1 MAEVDK
7 DKLSKQFPS
16 SNLTQIKPREE
27 VGNQLEPAK
36 KQVPEK
42 SKMKSGVVNK
52 KPTFGERIAN
62 NFMNIDY
69 EAIKDRFLFDVL
81 FPEMIS
87 ALGDVLRS
95 IFSQDG
101 KGTVR
106 RKRGRGDYTEYS
118 SISDG
123 NSRQREKDITRQ
135 DFRKIKL
142 EFYER
147 EDAEEVLDDIRERLE
162 SSSVDYIPVRD
173 LYSLADLPTN
183 SAMLN
188 WVWYDLEDCRI
199 ERNGENYVLRMP
211 PAEPRN
217 RR

>member
-7 DKLSKQFPS
+7 EKLKEQFPS
-16 SNLTQIKPREE
+16 NNYTQIKPREE
-27 VGNQLEPAK
+27 VGKGIEPAK
-36 KQVPEK
+36 KAVPDK
-42 SKMKSGVVNK
+42 SKLKSGVVDK

-69 EAIKDRFLFDVL
+69 EGIKDRFLFDVL

-87 ALGDVLRS
+87 ALGDVLRA

-101 KGTVR
+101 RGTVR

-123 NSRQREKDITRQ
+123 SRRREKDITRQ

-142 EFYER
+142 AFYER
-147 EDAEEVLDDIRERLE
+147 DDAIEVLDDLREMLAE
-162 SSSVDYIPVRD
+162 SSSGYVYVRD

-188 WVWYDLEDCRI
+188 WVWYDLENCRV
-199 ERNGENYVLRMP
+199 EPNGGNYVLCLP

>member
-7 DKLSKQFPS
+7 EKLKEQFPS
-16 SNLTQIKPREE
+16 NDYTQIKPREE
-27 VGNQLEPAK
+27 IGKQMEPSK
-36 KQVPEK
+36 KLKPDK
-42 SKMKSGVVNK
+42 SKLKSGVVEK

-69 EAIKDRFLFDVL
+69 EGIKNRFLFDVL
-81 FPEMIS
+81 FPEIIS
-87 ALGDVLRS
+87 ALGDVLRA

-101 KGTVR
+101 RGTVR
-106 RKRGRGDYTEYS
+106 RKRKDGYTEYS

-123 NSRQREKDITRQ
+123 NSKRREKDITRQ

-147 EDAEEVLDDIRERLE
+147 EDAEEVLDDLRERLAD
-162 SSSVDYIPVRD
+162 SNVDYIPVRD

-199 ERNGENYVLRMP
+199 ERIGEYYILRMP
-211 PAEPRN
+211 PAEA
-217 RR
+217 RRR

>member
-7 DKLSKQFPS
+7 ETMEKKFPS
-16 SNLTQIKPREE
+16 NDYTQIKPREE
-27 VGNQLEPAK
+27 IAKKSDNPPAK
-36 KQVPEK
+36 TKPKAKEVEK
-42 SKMKSGVVNK
+42 K
-52 KPTFGERIAN
+52 KTFGERIAD

-69 EAIKDRFLFDVL
+69 EQIKDRLLFDWL
-81 FPEMIS
+81 FPEIIS
-87 ALGDVLRS
+87 TLGDILRM

-101 KGTVR
+101 
-106 RKRGRGDYTEYS
+106 RGRSRGSTRRRRDGYTEYS

-123 NSRQREKDITRQ
+123 NSQRRQRDPTRQ

-147 EDAEEVLDDIRERLE
+147 EDAEEVLDDLRERLE
-162 SSSVDYIPVRD
+162 GSNVDYVPVRD

-183 SAMLN
+183 ATMLN

-199 ERNGENYVLRMP
+199 ERLGDNYVLRMP
-211 PAEPRN
+211 PAEQ
-217 RR
+217 RRR

>member
-7 DKLSKQFPS
+7 EKLKEQFPS
-16 SNLTQIKPREE
+16 NNYTQIKPKEE
-27 VGNQLEPAK
+27 VGKALEPAK
-36 KQVPEK
+36 KEVPDK

-87 ALGDVLRS
+87 ALGDVLRA

-101 KGTVR
+101 RGTVR
-106 RKRGRGDYTEYS
+106 RKRKDGYTEYS

-123 NSRQREKDITRQ
+123 SSRRREKDITRQ

-147 EDAEEVLDDIRERLE
+147 DDAIEVLDDLREMLAE
-162 SSSVDYIPVRD
+162 SSSGYVYVRD

-188 WVWYDLEDCRI
+188 WVWYDLENCRV
-199 ERNGENYVLRMP
+199 EPNGGNYVLCLP

>member
-7 DKLSKQFPS
+7 EKLGF
-16 SNLTQIKPREE
+16 TQIKPKEE
-27 VGNQLEPAK
+27 VGKGIEPAK
-36 KQVPEK
+36 KTVPDK
-42 SKMKSGVVNK
+42 SKLKSGVVDK

-69 EAIKDRFLFDVL
+69 EGIKDRFLFDVL

-87 ALGDVLRS
+87 ALGDVLRA

-101 KGTVR
+101 RGTVR

-123 NSRQREKDITRQ
+123 SRRREKDITRQ

-147 EDAEEVLDDIRERLE
+147 DDAIEVLDDLREMLAD
-162 SSSVDYIPVRD
+162 SSSGYVYVRD

-188 WVWYDLEDCRI
+188 WVWYDLENCRV
-199 ERNGENYVLRMP
+199 ESNGGNYVLCLP

>member
-7 DKLSKQFPS
+7 EL
-16 SNLTQIKPREE
+16 LTQIKPREE
-27 VGNQLEPAK
+27 IGKSMTPAK
-36 KQVPEK
+36 PDK

-69 EAIKDRFLFDVL
+69 NAIKDRFLFDVL
-81 FPEMIS
+81 FPEVIS
-87 ALGDVLRS
+87 ALGDVLRA

-106 RKRGRGDYTEYS
+106 RKKKDGYTEYS

-123 NSRQREKDITRQ
+123 NGKRRENDITRQ

-147 EDAEEVLDDIRERLE
+147 EDAEEVLDDLRERLAD
-162 SSSVDYIPVRD
+162 SNVDYVPVRD
-173 LYSLADLPTN
+173 LYSMADLPTN
-183 SAMLN
+183 STMLN

-199 ERNGENYVLRMP
+199 ERVGEYYILRMP
-211 PAEPRN
+211 PAVPR

>member
-7 DKLSKQFPS
+7 EKLKEQFPS
-16 SNLTQIKPREE
+16 NNYTQIKPKEE
-27 VGNQLEPAK
+27 VGKALEPAK
-36 KQVPEK
+36 KAVPEK
-42 SKMKSGVVNK
+42 SKMKSGVVDK

-106 RKRGRGDYTEYS
+106 RKRKDGYTEYS

-123 NSRQREKDITRQ
+123 NSRRREKDITRQ

-147 EDAEEVLDDIRERLE
+147 DDAIEVLDDLREMLAE
-162 SSSVDYIPVRD
+162 SSSGYVYVRD

-188 WVWYDLEDCRI
+188 WVWYDLENCRV
-199 ERNGENYVLRMP
+199 EPNGGNYVLCLP

>member
-1 MAEVDK
+1 MAEVGK
-7 DKLSKQFPS
+7 EKLGY
-16 SNLTQIKPREE
+16 TQIKPREE
-27 VGNQLEPAK
+27 VGKALEPAK
-36 KQVPEK
+36 KAVPDK

-52 KPTFGERIAN
+52 KPSFGERIAN

-106 RKRGRGDYTEYS
+106 RKRRDGYTEYS

-123 NSRQREKDITRQ
+123 NSRRREKDITRQ

>member
-7 DKLSKQFPS
+7 EKLGY
-16 SNLTQIKPREE
+16 TQIKPKEE
-27 VGNQLEPAK
+27 VGKALEPAK
-36 KQVPEK
+36 KQVPDK

-106 RKRGRGDYTEYS
+106 RRRKDGYTEYS

-123 NSRQREKDITRQ
+123 NSRRREKDITRQ

>member
-1 MAEVDK
+1 MAEVEK
-7 DKLSKQFPS
+7 EKLKEQFPS
-16 SNLTQIKPREE
+16 NNYTQIKPREE
-27 VGNQLEPAK
+27 VGKGIEPAK
-36 KQVPEK
+36 KTVPDK
-42 SKMKSGVVNK
+42 SKLKSGVVDK

-69 EAIKDRFLFDVL
+69 EGIKDRFLFDVL

-87 ALGDVLRS
+87 ALGDVLRA

-106 RKRGRGDYTEYS
+106 RRRKDGYTEYS

-123 NSRQREKDITRQ
+123 SSRRREKDITRQ

-147 EDAEEVLDDIRERLE
+147 DDAIEVLDDLREMLAE
-162 SSSVDYIPVRD
+162 SSSGYVYVRD

-188 WVWYDLEDCRI
+188 WVWYDLENCRV
-199 ERNGENYVLRMP
+199 EPNGGNYVLWLP

>member
-7 DKLSKQFPS
+7 EK
-16 SNLTQIKPREE
+16 LTQIRPREE
-27 VGNQLEPAK
+27 VGRQLDPTK
-36 KQVPEK
+36 SGQPKPDK

-69 EAIKDRFLFDVL
+69 NAIKDRFLFDVL
-81 FPEMIS
+81 FPEVIS
-87 ALGDVLRS
+87 ALGDVLRA

-106 RKRGRGDYTEYS
+106 RKKRDGYTEYS

-123 NSRQREKDITRQ
+123 NSKRKEHDLTRQ

-147 EDAEEVLDDIRERLE
+147 EDAEEVLDDLRERLE
-162 SSSVDYIPVRD
+162 GSNVDFVPVRD

-183 SAMLN
+183 ATMLN

-199 ERNGENYVLRMP
+199 ERNGENYILRMP
-211 PAEPRN
+211 PAEPR

>member
-7 DKLSKQFPS
+7 EKLGF
-16 SNLTQIKPREE
+16 TQIKPKEE
-27 VGNQLEPAK
+27 VGKALEPAK
-36 KQVPEK
+36 KAVPDK
-42 SKMKSGVVNK
+42 SKLKSGVVDK

-69 EAIKDRFLFDVL
+69 EGIKDRFLFDVL

-87 ALGDVLRS
+87 ALGDVLRA

-101 KGTVR
+101 RGTVR
-106 RKRGRGDYTEYS
+106 RKRKGDYTEYS

-123 NSRQREKDITRQ
+123 SRRREKDITRQ

-147 EDAEEVLDDIRERLE
+147 DDAIEVLDDLREMLAE
-162 SSSVDYIPVRD
+162 SSSGYVYVRD

-188 WVWYDLEDCRI
+188 WVWYDLENCRV
-199 ERNGENYVLRMP
+199 EPNGGNYVLCLP

>member
-7 DKLSKQFPS
+7 DKLGFA
-16 SNLTQIKPREE
+16 QIKPKEE
-27 VGNQLEPAK
+27 IGKALEPAK
-36 KQVPEK
+36 KTVPDK
-42 SKMKSGVVNK
+42 SKLKSGVVDK

-69 EAIKDRFLFDVL
+69 EGIKDRFLFDVL

-87 ALGDVLRS
+87 ALGDVLRA

-101 KGTVR
+101 RGTVR
-106 RKRGRGDYTEYS
+106 RKRKDGYTEYS

-123 NSRQREKDITRQ
+123 SRRREKDITRQ

-147 EDAEEVLDDIRERLE
+147 DDAIEVLDDLREMLAE
-162 SSSVDYIPVRD
+162 SSSGYVYVRD

-188 WVWYDLEDCRI
+188 WVWYDLENCRV
-199 ERNGENYVLRMP
+199 EPNGGNYVLCLP

>member
-7 DKLSKQFPS
+7 DKLGF
-16 SNLTQIKPREE
+16 TQIKPKDE
-27 VGNQLEPAK
+27 VSKALEPAK
-36 KQVPEK
+36 KQVPDK

-106 RKRGRGDYTEYS
+106 RRRKDGYTEYS

-123 NSRQREKDITRQ
+123 NSRRREKDITRQ

-211 PAEPRN
+211 PAEPR

>member
-7 DKLSKQFPS
+7 EKLGF
-16 SNLTQIKPREE
+16 TQIKPKEE
-27 VGNQLEPAK
+27 IGKALEPAK
-36 KQVPEK
+36 KPVPDK
-42 SKMKSGVVNK
+42 SKLKSGVVDK

-69 EAIKDRFLFDVL
+69 EGIKDRFLFDVL

-87 ALGDVLRS
+87 ALGDVLRA

-106 RKRGRGDYTEYS
+106 RKKKDGYTEYS

-123 NSRQREKDITRQ
+123 SSKRRERDITRQ

-142 EFYER
+142 EFYDR
-147 EDAEEVLDDIRERLE
+147 DDAVEVLDDLRERLA

-199 ERNGENYVLRMP
+199 ERVGEYYILRMP
-211 PAEPRN
+211 PAEPR